1 MPESESEYQF
11 IELNR
16 TFHELSRYANED
28 NELDLSHAFHV
39 GDRLSWS
46 NLIERYRVIILSEA
60 GSGKTA
66 EIRNV
71 ALDLRA
77 QGKSAF
83 FIRLEHVP
91 NDFEDGFEVGTFEEF
106 ESWLGSNDEGWLL
119 LDSVDEARLRNPGD
133 FALAIKK
140 LGRRIATA
148 KDRTHIVVTGR
159 TNAWRPKTDLA
170 LCVTHLPFTLATT
183 TARED
188 EASHTDDTIEDA
200 VETSDRPA
208 EKSQPVFKIVTLDD
222 LSRSQIEEFASARAI
237 NDTKA
242 FIESIERADAWSF
255 TSRPQDLMELT
266 EFWLDQGRIGSRL
279 EIMRNSISRRLQE
292 RDQGRIDV
300 YPLAPQKALQGARLI
315 AAATTLAQDSTIRVP
330 DGAENSKGIALH
342 DVLPDWDDRERSTLL
357 SRPIFDEAIYG
368 TVRFHHRSV
377 REYLAAEWF
386 AALLSRETSRRKIE
400 ALFFTNQYGLDII
413 VPTLRPILPWL
424 AILDSKIRERLRKVA
439 PEVVFE
445 GGDPSQ
451 LPLETRKLILHEA
464 CEQLASGTSG
474 RSMTDYAAVQRFSNP
489 DLTDDVRRLLA
500 KYATDE
506 ELKAFLL
513 RMVWLGQLS
522 GALPEA
528 KQIALSPSASQYTR
542 IAAFRAVRA
551 IGPAQD
557 QEDIRNI
564 FLAEAAELDRDWLAE
579 LTKETAPR
587 SNTIKWL
594 LKCLGKTEDKE
605 RYSVD
610 RLSDAV
616 STFVQA
622 ADLEQLPELL
632 IGFDQL
638 LNTPP
643 VIERRF
649 CEISEKFTWLMTP
662 AFQAVERLIQA
673 RHAASLGPPVL
684 SVLDKFGMG
693 RHYFD
698 SELNDAKSKFSTFVP
713 EWPELN
719 RALFW
724 YEINVVRD
732 RRDQK
737 RNERLT
743 DFWPVFVMEPFW
755 RFGAEDFDYV
765 SEQIETQSFQDD
777 KLVALSLSFRLYVT
791 NDRPRIWREQLKRL
805 TSGNAELS
813 DELNKLLN
821 PPAQGKD
828 ARAWKRQEAQWKRR
842 SEERKR
848 KEEKNLT
855 DSKKYLS
862 ENLDKLRDP
871 SLTMPGYVFNGLTYL
886 HDRMRRDGD
895 RSGRWTHGN
904 WKILG
909 SEFGEDVAQAF
920 RDGIVARWRRETPV
934 IRSEGAPENSTP
946 MSVILG
952 LAGLEIEAQETPNWA
967 QGLSE
972 ADIELVC
979 RYASFE
985 LNGFP
990 TWFPKLFEV
999 HTSTVTDFL
1008 LQEVRFELSKA
1019 TPEKEDNYVLSDVSW
1034 SGEWS
1039 WATLGPHIA
1048 DLLKESEPANTAT
1061 LGRLL
1066 KILQGSALSDEQVSD
1081 IASQKVRSVRASEHV
1096 AHWYAVWVGVDPEAA
1111 IPDLATYF
1119 EKLSDGE
1126 ARTEFAMSFV
1136 TNLWGGRRSAAST
1149 RAKYQTPRHL
1159 KTLYLLMHGHIR
1171 RSEDIDRAGKGVYSP
1186 GLRDNAQDSRN
1197 GLFDLLNKI
1206 PGKEAFVALQE
1217 ISQSHPEVES
1227 RPWFAHLAKVKAEQ
1241 DSDIASWTPGQV
1253 RDFHDKLERTPANHR
1268 ELAELAI
1275 MRFLDL
1281 KDDLEN
1287 GDSSIA
1293 AILKAGATLET
1304 DMRKYIGREF
1314 REKASA
1320 RYSVPQEEEF
1330 ADAKKP
1336 DIRFHG
1342 MGFDAPV
1349 PAELK
1354 LADKWTGPELFERL
1368 ENQLCGDYLRDNRS
1382 MRGIFVLVR
1391 NGEKAG
1397 WDVPGA
1403 ANRVDFE
1410 GLIAALQNRWEEI
1423 SHAFPGV
1430 DEVTVIGL
1438 DLLKRAA

>member
-1 MPESESEYQF
+1 M
-11 IELNR
+11 
-16 TFHELSRYANED
+16 
-28 NELDLSHAFHV
+28 
-39 GDRLSWS
+39 
-46 NLIERYRVIILSEA
+46 
-60 GSGKTA
+60 
-66 EIRNV
+66 
-71 ALDLRA
+71 
-77 QGKSAF
+77 
-83 FIRLEHVP
+83 
-91 NDFEDGFEVGTFEEF
+91 
-106 ESWLGSNDEGWLL
+106 
-119 LDSVDEARLRNPGD
+119 LDSVDEARLRNPAD
-133 FALAIKK
+133 FVLAIKK

-170 LCVTHLPFTLATT
+170 LCITHLPFTPATT
-183 TARED
+183 TAKED
-188 EASHTDDTIEDA
+188 EASDTDDTIEDA
-200 VETSDRPA
+200 VETSDRSA

-222 LSRSQIEEFASARAI
+222 LSRSQIEAFANARGI
-237 NDTKA
+237 KDTKA
-242 FIESIERADAWSF
+242 FIEAIERADAWSF

-292 RDQGRIDV
+292 RDQERVDV

-342 DVLPDWDDRERSTLL
+342 DVLPDWDDRECSTLL

-386 AALLSRETSRRKIE
+386 ADLLSRETSRRKIE
-400 ALFFTNQYGLDII
+400 TLFFTNQYGLGII

-424 AILDSKIRERLRKVA
+424 AILDPKIRERLRKVA
-439 PEVVFE
+439 PEAVFE

-451 LPLETRKLILHEA
+451 LPLETRRLILHEV

-489 DLTDDVRRLLA
+489 DLTDDVRSLLS

-551 IGPAQD
+551 VGPARD
-557 QEDIRNI
+557 QEDIRKS
-564 FLAEAAELDRDWLAE
+564 FLAEATELNRDWLAE
-579 LTKETAPR
+579 LTKETAPTPD
-587 SNTIKWL
+587 TIKWL
-594 LKCLGKTEDKE
+594 LECLGKTDEKE

-622 ADLEQLPELL
+622 ADLDQLPELL

-643 VIERRF
+643 VVERRL
-649 CEISEKFTWLMTP
+649 CEISQKFTWLMSP
-662 AFQAVERLIQA
+662 ASQAAERLIQA
-673 RHAASLGPPVL
+673 RHAASLQPAVL
-684 SVLDKFGMG
+684 AILDKFGMG
-693 RHYFD
+693 RHYLD
-698 SELNDAKSKFSTFVP
+698 SELNDAKTKFSTLVP

-724 YEINVVRD
+724 YEIDVARE
-732 RRDQK
+732 RRDKK

-765 SEQIETQSFQDD
+765 SEQLATQSFQDD
-777 KLVALSLSFRLYVT
+777 KLVALSLAFRLYIT
-791 NDRPRIWREQLKRL
+791 NDRPRLWREKLKRL
-805 TSGNAELS
+805 VSGNTELS
-813 DELNKLLN
+813 DELDKLLN
-821 PPAQGKD
+821 PSAQGKD

-848 KEEKNLT
+848 KEEKNLA

-871 SLTMPGYVFNGLTYL
+871 SLTKSGYVFNGLTYL
-886 HDRMRRDGD
+886 HDRMRRDSD

-904 WKILG
+904 WKILE

-920 RDGIVARWRRETPV
+920 RDGIVAHWRREKPV

-967 QGLSE
+967 QSLSE
-972 ADIELVC
+972 ADIELAC

-990 TWFPKLFEV
+990 TWFPKLFEA

-1019 TPEKEDNYVLSDVSW
+1019 TPEKEDHYVLSDVSW

-1048 DLLKESEPANTAT
+1048 NLVKESEPANAAT
-1061 LGRLL
+1061 LGKLL
-1066 KILQGSALSDEQVSD
+1066 KILQGSALSDEAISEL
-1081 IASQKVRSVRASEHV
+1081 ASQKVRSVHTPEHV
-1096 AHWYAVWVGVDPEAA
+1096 AHWYAVWVGVEPEVS
-1111 IPDLATYF
+1111 ISDLAAYF
-1119 EKLSDGE
+1119 EKLSEGE

-1136 TNLWGGRRSAAST
+1136 TNLWGGRRSEAST
-1149 RAKYQTPRHL
+1149 RARYQTPRHL

-1171 RSEDIDRAGKGVYSP
+1171 RSEDIDRAGKGIYSP

-1206 PGKEAFVALQE
+1206 PGKEAFLALQE

-1241 DSDIASWTPGQV
+1241 DSDIVPWMPAHV

-1268 ELAELAI
+1268 ELAELAV

-1293 AILKAGATLET
+1293 AILKAGATRET
-1304 DMRKYIGREF
+1304 DMRKYIGREL

-1382 MRGIFVLVR
+1382 TRGIFVLVR

-1397 WDVPGA
+1397 WDVPGGV
-1403 ANRVDFE
+1403 NRVDFE

-1423 SHAFPGV
+1423 AHAFPGV
-1430 DEVTVIGL
+1430 DEVTVIGV

>member
-1 MPESESEYQF
+1 MTESDDDYQF

-16 TFHELSRYANED
+16 TFHELSKYAND
-28 NELDLSHAFHV
+28 DDELDLSHAFHV
-39 GDRLSWS
+39 GERLSWS
-46 NLIERYRVIILSEA
+46 DLIQQYRLIILSEA

-66 EIRNV
+66 EIRNIAR
-71 ALDLRA
+71 ALRSK
-77 QGKSAF
+77 GKSAF

-91 NDFEDGFEVGTFEEF
+91 NDFEDGFEVGSFEEF
-106 ESWLGSNDEGWLL
+106 QAWLASNDEGWLL

-133 FALAIKK
+133 FALAVKK

-170 LCVTHLPFTLATT
+170 LCVTHLPFTPATT
-183 TARED
+183 TAKGGELSD
-188 EASHTDDTIEDA
+188 AAEPIEDV

-208 EKSQPVFKIVTLDD
+208 EKSQPVFKIVALDD
-222 LSRSQIEEFASARAI
+222 LSRTQIEAFAAARGI

-242 FIESIERADAWSF
+242 FIEAIERADAWSF
-255 TSRPQDLMELT
+255 TARPQDLMELT

-292 RDQGRIDV
+292 RDQVRVDV

-330 DGAENSKGIALH
+330 DGAENSKGIPLH
-342 DVLPDWDDRERSTLL
+342 DVLSDWDDRERATLL

-386 AALLSRETSRRKIE
+386 ADLLSRETSRRKIE

-424 AILDSKIRERLRKVA
+424 AILDPKIRERLRKVA

-451 LPLETRKLILHEA
+451 LPLETRRLILHEV

-489 DLTDDVRRLLA
+489 DLTDDVRNLLT

-528 KQIALSPSASQYTR
+528 KQTALSPSASQYTR
-542 IAAFRAVRA
+542 IAAFRAVQA
-551 IGPAQD
+551 VGSAQD
-557 QEDIRNI
+557 QEDIRSSFI
-564 FLAEAAELDRDWLAE
+564 AEATELDRDWLAE
-579 LTKETAPR
+579 LTKETAPTPD
-587 SNTIKWL
+587 TIKWL
-594 LKCLGKTEDKE
+594 LECLGKTEEKE

-622 ADLEQLPELL
+622 ADLDQLPELL
-632 IGFDQL
+632 IGFDKL

-643 VIERRF
+643 VVERRF
-649 CEISEKFTWLMTP
+649 CEISQKFTWLMTP
-662 AFQAVERLIQA
+662 ASQAAERLIQA
-673 RHAASLGPPVL
+673 RHAASLQAAVL
-684 SVLDKFGMG
+684 AVLDKFGMG
-693 RHYFD
+693 RHYLD
-698 SELNDAKSKFSTFVP
+698 SELNDAKTKFSTLVP

-724 YEINVVRD
+724 YEIGVARD
-732 RRDQK
+732 RRDEK

-765 SEQIETQSFQDD
+765 SEQIATQSFQDD
-777 KLVALSLSFRLYVT
+777 KLVALSLAFRLYIT
-791 NDRPRIWREQLKRL
+791 NDRPRLWREKLKRL
-805 TSGNAELS
+805 ISGNTELA
-813 DELNKLLN
+813 DELDKLLN

-828 ARAWKRQEAQWKRR
+828 ARAWKRQDAQWKRR
-842 SEERKR
+842 SEERQR
-848 KEEKNLT
+848 KEEKHLA

-871 SLTMPGYVFNGLTYL
+871 SLIKPGYVFNGLTYL
-886 HDRMRRDGD
+886 HERMRGD
-895 RSGRWTHGN
+895 SDHSGRWTHGN
-904 WKILG
+904 WRKLEG
-909 SEFGEDVAQAF
+909 EFGKDVAQAF
-920 RDGIVARWRRETPV
+920 RDGIVAYWRREKPI

-946 MSVILG
+946 MSAILG
-952 LAGLEIEAQETPNWA
+952 LAGLEIEAQETPDWA
-967 QGLSE
+967 HSLSG
-972 ADIELVC
+972 ADVELAC

-990 TWFPKLFEV
+990 TWFPKLFEA
-999 HTSTVTDFL
+999 HTSIVTDFL

-1019 TPEKEDNYVLSDVSW
+1019 TPEKEDHYVLSDISW
-1034 SGEWS
+1034 SGEWA

-1048 DLLKESEPANTAT
+1048 NLLKGSEPANAGT
-1061 LGRLL
+1061 LGKLL
-1066 KILQGSALSDEQVSD
+1066 KILQGSALSDEE
-1081 IASQKVRSVRASEHV
+1081 IAALASQKVRSVQTPGHV

-1111 IPDLATYF
+1111 IPHLATYF
-1119 EKLSDGE
+1119 EKLPEGE

-1136 TNLWGGRRSAAST
+1136 TNLWGGRRSSAST
-1149 RAKYQTPRHL
+1149 RTRYQTPRHL

-1197 GLFDLLNKI
+1197 GLFDLLNSI
-1206 PGKEAFVALQE
+1206 PGKEAFLALQE

-1227 RPWFAHLAKVKAEQ
+1227 RPWFTHLAKVKAEQ
-1241 DSDIASWTPGQV
+1241 DADIAPWMPAQM
-1253 RDFHDKLERTPANHR
+1253 RDFYDKLERTPTNHR
-1268 ELAELAI
+1268 ELAELAV
-1275 MRFLDL
+1275 MRLLDL

-1287 GDSSIA
+1287 GDSSVA

-1304 DMRKYIGREF
+1304 DMRKYIGREL

-1382 MRGIFVLVR
+1382 TRGIFVLVR

-1397 WDVPGA
+1397 WDVPGG

-1423 SHAFPGV
+1423 APAFPGV
-1430 DEVTVIGL
+1430 DEVTVIGV

>member
-1 MPESESEYQF
+1 M
-11 IELNR
+11 
-16 TFHELSRYANED
+16 
-28 NELDLSHAFHV
+28 
-39 GDRLSWS
+39 
-46 NLIERYRVIILSEA
+46 
-60 GSGKTA
+60 
-66 EIRNV
+66 
-71 ALDLRA
+71 
-77 QGKSAF
+77 
-83 FIRLEHVP
+83 
-91 NDFEDGFEVGTFEEF
+91 
-106 ESWLGSNDEGWLL
+106 

-133 FALAIKK
+133 FVLAIRK

-170 LCVTHLPFTLATT
+170 LCVTHLPFTPATT
-183 TARED
+183 TAKED
-188 EASHTDDTIEDA
+188 AASDTDDAIEDT

-208 EKSQPVFKIVTLDD
+208 ERSQPVFKIVTLDD
-222 LSRSQIEEFASARAI
+222 LSRSQIEAFASARGI
-237 NDTKA
+237 NHTNA
-242 FIESIERADAWSF
+242 FIEAIERADAWSF

-292 RDQGRIDV
+292 RDQERVDI

-342 DVLPDWDDRERSTLL
+342 DVLPDWDDRERLTLL

-386 AALLSRETSRRKIE
+386 ADLLSRETSRRKIE

-424 AILDSKIRERLRKVA
+424 AILDPKIRERVRKVA

-451 LPLETRKLILHEA
+451 LPLETRRLILHEV

-489 DLTDDVRRLLA
+489 DLTDDVRSLLA

-542 IAAFRAVRA
+542 IAAFKAVRA
-551 IGPAQD
+551 VGSAQD
-557 QEDIRNI
+557 QEDIRNS
-564 FLAEAAELDRDWLAE
+564 FLAEAKELDREWLAE
-579 LTKETAPR
+579 LTKETAPTPC
-587 SNTIKWL
+587 TIKWL
-594 LKCLGKTEDKE
+594 IECLGKTEEKE

-610 RLSDAV
+610 RLSDAG
-616 STFVQA
+616 STFVQSA
-622 ADLEQLPELL
+622 SLDQLPELL
-632 IGFDQL
+632 IGFNHL

-649 CEISEKFTWLMTP
+649 CEISQKFTWLMTP
-662 AFQAVERLIQA
+662 ASQAAERLIEA
-673 RHAASLGPPVL
+673 RHSASLQPAVL
-684 SVLDKFGMG
+684 AVLDKFGMG
-693 RHYFD
+693 RHYLD
-698 SELNDAKSKFSTFVP
+698 SELDDANTKLSTLVP
-713 EWPELN
+713 EWAELS
-719 RALFW
+719 RTLFW
-724 YEINVVRD
+724 YEINVARE
-732 RRDQK
+732 R

-743 DFWPVFVMEPFW
+743 DFWPVFVMQPFW

-765 SEQIETQSFQDD
+765 SEQIATQSFQDD
-777 KLVALSLSFRLYVT
+777 KLVALSLAFRLYIT
-791 NDRPRIWREQLKRL
+791 NDRPRLWREKLKRL
-805 TSGNAELS
+805 ASGNTELS
-813 DELNKLLN
+813 DELDKFFN
-821 PPAQGKD
+821 PSAQGKD
-828 ARAWKRQEAQWKRR
+828 ARAWKRREAQWKRR

-848 KEEKNLT
+848 KEVENLA
-855 DSKKYLS
+855 DSKKYRS

-871 SLTMPGYVFNGLTYL
+871 NLTKPGYVFRGVTYL
-886 HDRMRRDGD
+886 HDRMRRDSD

-904 WKILG
+904 WRNLEA
-909 SEFGEDVAQAF
+909 EFGKDIAQAF
-920 RDGIVARWRRETPV
+920 RDGIVAYWRHERPTV
-934 IRSEGAPENSTP
+934 RSEGAPENSTP

-952 LAGLEIEAQETPNWA
+952 LTGLEIEAQETPNWA
-967 QGLSE
+967 QSLSE
-972 ADIELVC
+972 ADTELSC

-990 TWFPKLFEV
+990 TWFPKLFEE
-999 HTSTVTDFL
+999 HRSTVTDFL
-1008 LQEVRFELSKA
+1008 LQEIRFELSKA
-1019 TPEKEDNYVLSDVSW
+1019 TPEKEENYILNDVSW

-1048 DLLKESEPANTAT
+1048 NLLEEAEPASAGA
-1061 LGRLL
+1061 LGKLL
-1066 KILQGSALSDEQVSD
+1066 KILQGSALSDEE
-1081 IASQKVRSVRASEHV
+1081 IAALAAQKVRSVDTPQHV

-1111 IPDLATYF
+1111 IPDLASCF
-1119 EKLSDGE
+1119 EELPQGE
-1126 ARTEFAMSFV
+1126 AQTQFAMSFV
-1136 TNLWGGRRSAAST
+1136 TNLWGGRRSAASIRT
-1149 RAKYQTPRHL
+1149 RYQTPRHL

-1171 RSEDIDRAGKGVYSP
+1171 RSEDIDRAGNGVYSP
-1186 GLRDNAQDSRN
+1186 GLRDNAQESRN
-1197 GLFDLLNKI
+1197 GLFDLLNEI
-1206 PGKEAFVALQE
+1206 PGKEAFLALQE

-1241 DSDIASWTPGQV
+1241 DSDIAPWMPAQV

-1268 ELAELAI
+1268 QLAELAV

-1304 DMRKYIGREF
+1304 DMRKYIGREL

-1382 MRGIFVLVR
+1382 ARGVFVLVR
-1391 NGEKAG
+1391 TGEKAG
-1397 WDVPGA
+1397 WDVPGG

-1410 GLIAALQNRWEEI
+1410 GLITALQNRWEEI
-1423 SHAFPGV
+1423 AQEFPGV
-1430 DEVTVIGL
+1430 DEITVIGI